1 MIQAVKRNI
10 IVEVIEQENT
20 TASGLIL
27 KGAQDPNPPAVV
39 IAVGPQADCG
49 LSVGDRVVVDW
60 TRVGKFAHAER
71 TYYVTDQSNIMAVF
85 DQ

>member
-27 KGAQDPNPPAVV
+27 KGAQDPNPPATV
-39 IAVGPQADCG
+39 IAVGPQADSG

-60 TRVGKFAHAER
+60 TRVGKFSHGER

-85 DQ
+85 DL